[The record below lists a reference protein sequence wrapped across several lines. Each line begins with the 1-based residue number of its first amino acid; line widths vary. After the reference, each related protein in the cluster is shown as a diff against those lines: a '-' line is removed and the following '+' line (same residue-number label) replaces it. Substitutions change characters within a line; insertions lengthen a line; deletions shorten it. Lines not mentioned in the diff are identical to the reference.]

1 MTDKDREQYMEVLL
15 ALGGY
20 EIKEDENEQNTLPAN
35 LPVETPNPL
44 KYWGY
49 TT

>member
-20 EIKEDENEQNTLPAN
+20 EIKEEENENTLPVN
-35 LPVETPNPL
+35 LPDETPNPL